1 MATDY
6 ADSRQLRYGEV
17 GKEMKFIFMKVQ
29 DEDTKVRIA
38 WFIVGFYFALGA
50 CFSLSMVYVVMK
62 AAMYIMKGGE

>member
-1 MATDY
+1 
-6 ADSRQLRYGEV
+6 
-17 GKEMKFIFMKVQ
+17 MKFIFMKVQ